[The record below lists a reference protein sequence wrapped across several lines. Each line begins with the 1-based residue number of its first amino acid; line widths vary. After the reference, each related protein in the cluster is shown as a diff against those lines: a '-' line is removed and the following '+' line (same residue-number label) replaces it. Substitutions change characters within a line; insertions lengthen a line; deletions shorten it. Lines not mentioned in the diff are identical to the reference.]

1 MIVRIPADKVNN
13 FITHVDERTNIVTQ
27 RSNVDDVTLTYVA
40 TASRVTALETEEARL
55 LELLAEAD
63 NMTDLLEIEAR
74 LTDVRYELESVT
86 SQLNVLKN
94 QVSYSTVNLYISEV
108 IEYTPVEEE
117 TFWQRVTG
125 GFRESLEDLG
135 NAIVDITV
143 FLLTK
148 LPYIVVLG
156 VITLVVIVIIRRARR
171 TKLKTPPQDSD
182 QA

>member
-1 MIVRIPADKVNN
+1 MA
-13 FITHVDERTNIVTQ
+13 
-27 RSNVDDVTLTYVA
+27 
-40 TASRVTALETEEARL
+40 ET
-55 LELLAEAD
+55 
-63 NMTDLLEIEAR
+63 MTDLLEIEAR